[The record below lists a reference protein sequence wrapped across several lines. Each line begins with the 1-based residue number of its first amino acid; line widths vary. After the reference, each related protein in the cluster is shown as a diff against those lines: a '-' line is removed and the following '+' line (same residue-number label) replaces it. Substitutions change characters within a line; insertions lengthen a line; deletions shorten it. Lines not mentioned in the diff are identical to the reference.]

1 MIEILEAII
10 EAIIWILE
18 NLTPLFIDL
27 FMWSVNIIIQFLE
40 WLLYIL

>member
-1 MIEILEAII
+1 MIEILETII
-10 EAIIWILE
+10 EAIIWILQ
-18 NLTPLFIDL
+18 NLTPLFIEL

>member
-1 MIEILEAII
+1 MIEILETII
-10 EAIIWILE
+10 EAIIWILQT
-18 NLTPLFIDL
+18 LTPLFIEL

>member
-18 NLTPLFIDL
+18 NLTPLFIEL
-27 FMWSVNIIIQFLE
+27 FMWAVNIIIQFLE